1 MPGIFYIIIVVF
13 VSATERG
20 DSAHKNGT
28 KTLQNRD
35 SHISEKLHYGPDER
49 HMRNEGRGET
59 LHVSKLNNWTFHS
72 VVKRYKNRPY
82 KLKKKMWQYNNNCQ
96 TDKIRRYT
104 IK

>member
-1 MPGIFYIIIVVF
+1 MTCPEFSKLLFNFIVF

-28 KTLQNRD
+28 KTLQNRN

-59 LHVSKLNNWTFHS
+59 LHVSKLNDWIFEW
-72 VVKRYKNRPY
+72 
-82 KLKKKMWQYNNNCQ
+82 L
-96 TDKIRRYT
+96 
-104 IK
+104 